1 MVKDAPEMWDVFNE
15 FADFADDDELVGY
28 NNRSFDNKFLRR
40 AGRYAHRIMKCSSF
54 DVMYFASD
62 LNGRLGL
69 SDRKL
74 SSVSEKLGIKNP
86 EAHRALADAET
97 TALVYLALLDLGGY
111 EKESGLDD
119 ILSDDWE

>member
-15 FADFADDDELVGY
+15 FADFTGDDVLIGY
-28 NNRSFDNKFLRR
+28 NNRSFDNRFLMR
-40 AGRYAHRIMKCSSF
+40 AGRYAHRIMKNSSF

-62 LNGRLGL
+62 LNEKLSL

-111 EKESGLDD
+111 ERESDLDD
-119 ILSDDWE
+119 ILNDDWK